1 MSSIQEQSAKLTDR
15 RPFVRATS
23 LEKIRCSAYYSLQL
37 AGSILSK
44 ETLMQLLA
52 VLMIKARNFL
62 QKALIILSFPALKM
76 GSAMVLLWIDAFT
89 KFTGMDVVFEKKIAS
104 GPNIEP
110 EKTYTLKVQKKKS
123 LRSSKKACLCSS
135 PTDGDNKTTH
145 TESEQ
150 DEEHS
155 GTRTPSPEPLPTVP
169 EIEKPEELHPLLKER
184 LSMSNLSKSN
194 SERSLL
200 TDSNTSLSGRHNFGL
215 VVIVYGCAT
224 LVYLQL
230 MFLAAF
236 LHTAST
242 PPGLVFLVSSLGYIG
257 YIVYKICFVK
267 RKSKDDQ
274 TLATS
279 STKSTSISPDGTQT
293 RHRSSRSTTR
303 RFFDFHNKTLSKIKL
318 L

>member
-1 MSSIQEQSAKLTDR
+1 
-15 RPFVRATS
+15 
-23 LEKIRCSAYYSLQL
+23 
-37 AGSILSK
+37 
-44 ETLMQLLA
+44 MQ
-52 VLMIKARNFL
+52 
-62 QKALIILSFPALKM
+62 
-76 GSAMVLLWIDAFT
+76 
-89 KFTGMDVVFEKKIAS
+89 KKIAS

-123 LRSSKKACLCSS
+123 ARSTKKSCRCSS
-135 PTDGDNKTTH
+135 PTDAENKTTS

-150 DEEHS
+150 DEERII
-155 GTRTPSPEPLPTVP
+155 TRTPSPTPLPPVP
-169 EIEKPEELHPLLKER
+169 EVEKSEELHPLLQER

-200 TDSNTSLSGRHNFGL
+200 TDSNISISGRHNFGL

-257 YIVYKICFVK
+257 YIVYKVSVIVF
-267 RKSKDDQ
+267 
-274 TLATS
+274 
-279 STKSTSISPDGTQT
+279 
-293 RHRSSRSTTR
+293 
-303 RFFDFHNKTLSKIKL
+303 L
-318 L
+318 LFKFREYG